1 MGRPFKLDLFD
12 LILVAFAVV
21 ALVSFIRFLF
31 SSAIRHIRVSR
42 FFARHRPTVGIL
54 DQYEKVDADTDVTMH
69 PVFAE
74 KSMRLVPRTSYT
86 PDQYFVRL
94 KCRCGDTRF
103 YATYRISAED
113 YEQERTGASVQIESH
128 WRPIGYEVL

>member
-1 MGRPFKLDLFD
+1 MGRLFKLDLFD
-12 LILVAFAVV
+12 LILIAFAVV
-21 ALVSFIRFLF
+21 ALVSFIHFLF

-103 YATYRISAED
+103 YATYRIPAED
-113 YEQERTGASVQIESH
+113 YERERAGASVQIESH
-128 WRPIGYEVL
+128 WHPIGYEVL

>member
-54 DQYEKVDADTDVTMH
+54 DQYEKVDADSDVTMY

-74 KSMRLVPRTSYT
+74 KSMHFIRRVSHT
-86 PDQYFVRL
+86 PDQYFAQL
-94 KCRCGDTRF
+94 ECRCGDTRF

-113 YEQERTGASVQIESH
+113 YEQERAGASVQIESH